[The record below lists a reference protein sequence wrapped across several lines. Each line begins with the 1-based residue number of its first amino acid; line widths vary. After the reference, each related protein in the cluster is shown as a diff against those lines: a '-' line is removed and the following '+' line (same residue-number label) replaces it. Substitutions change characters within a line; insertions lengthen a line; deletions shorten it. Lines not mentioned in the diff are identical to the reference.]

1 MRVNKFY
8 HIIKQYMYYGIAAS
22 LAVFALIF
30 LPLLDTS
37 GRIDWGIPETSLGW
51 IAYIAIRVIAGV
63 VTFLIFVSFDCQGK
77 INIQDDPRYVEAYNK
92 LYSYR
97 NKIYIPISPKKYM
110 FMTRGVKGVTTALSS
125 IITAFIVIS
134 CVLSYNYNILL
145 AYGITIG
152 MSIITGFM
160 QMAKTS
166 AYWTEEFPQ
175 WVNWEVDRLKALE
188 AETKEID
195 SNDNN

>member
-1 MRVNKFY
+1 
-8 HIIKQYMYYGIAAS
+8 
-22 LAVFALIF
+22 
-30 LPLLDTS
+30 
-37 GRIDWGIPETSLGW
+37 
-51 IAYIAIRVIAGV
+51 
-63 VTFLIFVSFDCQGK
+63 
-77 INIQDDPRYVEAYNK
+77 
-92 LYSYR
+92 
-97 NKIYIPISPKKYM
+97 M